1 MSTDTANPKD
11 LLGVLKPALHLVP
24 PALKIWVARAM
35 ENGARKYGPY
45 NWRDKK
51 VKMTIYISAA
61 MRHLEQ
67 LLDGEDLADDSQ
79 IHHAAHAAA
88 CCGIILDALECK
100 CLIDDRPLK
109 GCASKLIARF
119 TQSSAPALSAP
130 LVPPVPLKDPK
141 KKYIYVAGPMRG
153 IKDFNFPAFYA
164 AEDILVGLGY
174 KVFNPARRDESKYG
188 QGKLKTETGDE
199 NEVAATAGFS
209 LREALGADCQW
220 ITEFADAICL
230 LPGWEA
236 SKGANAEVALAT
248 ALNLEVITLC
258 SILHDV
264 HCKLD
269 CGEQNPV

>member
-1 MSTDTANPKD
+1 MSTANPKD
-11 LLGVLKPALHLVP
+11 LLGVLKPSLHLVP

-35 ENGARKYGPY
+35 ENGAKKYGPY

-51 VKMTIYISAA
+51 VKMTVYIASA

-67 LLDGEDLADDSQ
+67 LLDGEDLAEDSEV
-79 IHHAAHAAA
+79 HHAAHTAA

-109 GCASKLIARF
+109 GCASELITRF
-119 TQSSAPALSAP
+119 TRSSAPALS
-130 LVPPVPLKDPK
+130 VPPVPLKDPK

-153 IKDFNFPAFYA
+153 IKDFNFPAFYR
-164 AEDILVGLGY
+164 AESTLVSLGY
-174 KVFNPARRDESKYG
+174 EVFNPARRDESKYG
-188 QGKLKTETGDE
+188 QGKLKSETGDE
-199 NEVAATAGFS
+199 NEIAATAGFN

-236 SKGANAEVALAT
+236 SKGANAEVALAR
-248 ALNLEVITLC
+248 ALNLEVILWDTLC
-258 SILHDV
+258 SIHDV
-264 HCKLD
+264 NCKLD